1 MKTLTTRA
9 LFCLLTPA
17 LGLALAA
24 AARTP
29 ADAPPPPAAQQQ
41 GQPFDPGCTLP
52 FDAIKTTG
60 LGIDAQCPKGG
71 HSALLGASQ
80 PHVLQN
86 LAKNNF
92 CVKGEATPVGYDAFV
107 ALQTAVGDMGSNLVW
122 GSGQKLPADRTPL
135 QNLSVKDGGKTLTI
149 GEGSKVSFVGY
160 VMAYEFADTHGGE
173 DVNCNLSGDDTNDI
187 HLTLRTTP
195 GLILK
200 RPAGLPDPRCNSV
213 SAEVSPHFRPAA
225 WNRLA
230 AASSNSIFTSRP
242 LRVTGALTF
251 DAEHKPCTDGKPATG
266 SPVRISVWEI
276 HPVYAVDVCK
286 YTTLARCKATDDTA
300 WTPFDQYKAK

>member
-1 MKTLTTRA
+1 MK
-9 LFCLLTPA
+9 LLS
-17 LGLALAA
+17 LSAA
-24 AARTP
+24 AAALCLLISAHAPRGARTAGP
-29 ADAPPPPAAQQQ
+29 AAAPPPRDDSFQ
-41 GQPFDPGCTLP
+41 PGCTLP
-52 FDAIKTTG
+52 FDATKAQQP
-60 LGIDAQCPKGG
+60 IDGTCPVGG
-71 HSALLGASQ
+71 HSALINGSQ
-80 PHVLQN
+80 PHVQQN

-92 CVKGEATPVGYDAFV
+92 CVTGAPTPVSYDAFV
-107 ALQTAVGDMGSNLVW
+107 ALQTAVDNMPGLVW
-122 GSGQKLPADRTPL
+122 GSGQKMPADRSVL
-135 QNLSVKDGGKTLTI
+135 RNLSINDGGRSLTV

-173 DVNCNLSGDDTNDI
+173 DVNCNLNGDENNDI

-200 RPAGLPDPRCNSV
+200 RPSGLPDPRCNAV

-230 AASSNSIFTSRP
+230 SPASNALFARYP

-251 DAEHKPCTDGKPATG
+251 DAEHRPCAAGKPAPG

-286 YTTLARCKATDDTA
+286 YTTPARCKAADDSA
-300 WTPFDQYKAK
+300 WTPFGQARSK